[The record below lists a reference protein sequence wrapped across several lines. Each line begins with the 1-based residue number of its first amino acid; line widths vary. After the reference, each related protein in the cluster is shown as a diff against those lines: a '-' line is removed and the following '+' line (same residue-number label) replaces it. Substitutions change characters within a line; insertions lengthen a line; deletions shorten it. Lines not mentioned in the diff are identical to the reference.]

1 MEPVLRN
8 NPESDMNPMELEQL
22 HTSGVYAKRDITLV
36 RGQGAT
42 LYDDQGKQYID
53 CVGGQGTANIGHCQ
67 APVIQAISDQ
77 LNQLMICP
85 EIFYHE
91 NRGIFYEALLKAVG
105 PAYNRVYLCN
115 SGTEAVEAGLKFA
128 RFLTGRTKILAAM
141 RCFHGRTMGALSATW
156 NKHYRTPFM
165 PLVPDYDHF
174 AYDNIDKLAE
184 KIDDQ
189 TAAVILEAVQGEGGI
204 YPGSTE
210 FLQAARELCSEYGAI
225 LIIDE
230 VQSGFGRTGQ
240 LFAYMHHGIQPDLIT
255 MGKSIAAG
263 IPMGAVVLNK
273 NMPDLQ
279 PGIHGSTFGGNP
291 VATAAAIASLKFIQ
305 ENKLVENAA
314 ELGAYFLAELSKI
327 DSPLI
332 REVRGKGLM
341 IGVELKQKVAPYLA
355 ALAEE
360 GVVALPAGMNV
371 LRFLPPLVIKKE
383 QIDQV
388 LAAVKKVLSE

>member
-1 MEPVLRN
+1 MET
-8 NPESDMNPMELEQL
+8 MQLEKND
-22 HTSGVYAKRDITLV
+22 TSGVYAKREISLV
-36 RGQGAT
+36 RGQGAC
-42 LYDDQGKQYID
+42 LFDDQGKRYID

-67 APVIQAISDQ
+67 PPVVQAITDQ

-85 EIFYHE
+85 EIFYHP
-91 NRGIFYEALLKAVG
+91 NRGLFYDALLSALG
-105 PAYNRVYLCN
+105 PAYNRVFLCN
-115 SGTEAVEAGLKFA
+115 SGTEAVEAALKFS

-156 NKHYRTPFM
+156 NKHYRQPFM

-174 AYDNIDKLAE
+174 PYDNIDKMTA

-189 TAAVILEAVQGEGGI
+189 TAAVILEVVQGEGGI
-204 YPGSTE
+204 YPGSTA
-210 FLQAARELCSEYGAI
+210 FFQAARELCSKHGAL

-230 VQSGFGRTGQ
+230 VQSGFGRTGK
-240 LFAYMHHGIQPDLIT
+240 LFAFMHHDIQPDLIT

-263 IPMGAVVLNK
+263 IPMGAVVLNQDV
-273 NMPDLQ
+273 PDLR

-305 ENKLVENAA
+305 ENHLVENAA
-314 ELGAYFLAELSKI
+314 EMGAYFVDQLQAI

-341 IGVELKQKVAPYLA
+341 IGMELKQKVAPILA
-355 ALAEE
+355 KLAEE
-360 GVVALPAGMNV
+360 GVLALPAGMNV
-371 LRFLPPLVIKKE
+371 LRFLPPLVINKE

-388 LAAVKKVLSE
+388 IAATRKALAE